1 MESAVTGVFHNVF
14 KLKTSDKTKRE
25 MLTESKIL
33 TDSKSLT
40 GHELLCE
47 IEMVKQGLNLVTSR
61 FEFQD
66 DPDLVESCIYEMQA
80 LTARYRYL
88 LREARRIGLK
98 NSAISYEQ
106 AI

>member
-1 MESAVTGVFHNVF
+1 MEGVITGVFHSVF
-14 KLKTSDKTKRE
+14 KQKEVDKTG
-25 MLTESKIL
+25 S
-33 TDSKSLT
+33 
-40 GHELLCE
+40 ELLCE
-47 IEMVKQGLNLVTSR
+47 IEAVKQGLSSVTAR
-61 FEFQD
+61 FEFAN

>member
-1 MESAVTGVFHNVF
+1 MEGVITGVFHNVF
-14 KLKTSDKTKRE
+14 KHKVMDK
-25 MLTESKIL
+25 S
-33 TDSKSLT
+33 SN
-40 GHELLCE
+40 ELLCE
-47 IEMVKQGLNLVTSR
+47 IEAVKQGLSSVTAR
-61 FEFQD
+61 FEFQS

>member
-1 MESAVTGVFHNVF
+1 MEGVINGVFHNVF
-14 KLKTSDKTKRE
+14 KQTESDK
-25 MLTESKIL
+25 SS
-33 TDSKSLT
+33 D
-40 GHELLCE
+40 ELLCE
-47 IEMVKQGLNLVTSR
+47 IEAVKQGLNSVTSR
-61 FEFQD
+61 FEFQS

-98 NSAISYEQ
+98 NSAILYEQ